1 MILERMI
8 TMASDD
14 YIDWAAEYKRE
25 IETTEYLIAKKE
37 QLCKTR
43 LRSTERELLEKSLSF
58 LYEQRIQCLAV
69 AKILEDRAR
78 IIREREAA

>member
-1 MILERMI
+1 M
-8 TMASDD
+8 TSDD

-25 IETTEYLIAKKE
+25 IETIEYLIAKKE
-37 QLCKTR
+37 QLCKTK
-43 LRSTERELLEKSLSF
+43 LRTTERELLEKSLSF

-69 AKILEDRAR
+69 AKDLEDRAR